1 MEAWA
6 LALRQDLADS
16 GFVAAVVV
24 GFRRFGTY
32 ASAKRLRGN
41 KIAVFET
48 PDHEDRICH
57 GVPLRLLELAPNLR
71 DALEKLG
78 VRLVSDFLQLPPQ
91 GILRRF
97 GPELHRLHRFAS
109 GDLDLPLIPTPQEV
123 IPEAH
128 LELGYR
134 EDNAERLVFMIKPLV
149 DRLLSE
155 LGGKGLALVE
165 LQLRLLLEDGPDW
178 LACIRTAAPTLAS
191 VTVMELVQLR
201 LAATPL
207 PSPAVEVTV
216 AATLVEPATDD
227 QLQLFAGSSRRDPA
241 AALRAFARLRAAFGE
256 QDVVVK
262 ATVRDR
268 HSPEVSFAWEPLV
281 RLSPPLPDQTPTGT
295 LVRRILEKPEP
306 LPPPPASGLEG
317 WQVRSG
323 RVQHANGPYRLTG
336 GWWRTEVQRDYYFI
350 ETSGGELLW
359 VYYDQGRRQ
368 WFLQGEIS

>member
-1 MEAWA
+1 M
-6 LALRQDLADS
+6 
-16 GFVAAVVV
+16 
-24 GFRRFGTY
+24 
-32 ASAKRLRGN
+32 
-41 KIAVFET
+41 FET
-48 PDHEDRICH
+48 SDHEDRICH

-216 AATLVEPATDD
+216 AATLVESATDD

-323 RVQHANGPYRLTG
+323 RVQHSHGPYRLTG